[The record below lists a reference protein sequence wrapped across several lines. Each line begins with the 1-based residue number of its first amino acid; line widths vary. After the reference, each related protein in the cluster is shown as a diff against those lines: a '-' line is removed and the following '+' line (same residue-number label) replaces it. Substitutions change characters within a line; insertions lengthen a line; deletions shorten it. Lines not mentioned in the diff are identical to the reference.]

1 MKQSSVASRL
11 TTPLS
16 PQRTFF
22 DRGMTIFAFGLT
34 IIGILPLI
42 SVLWNILA
50 KGFPGLTVAMFTKEI
65 IDDGFANA
73 IVGTL
78 TMVAIASLLSIPLG
92 IATGIYL
99 SEYEPTSKI
108 NRNIRFLVTIL
119 TGVPSI
125 VVGIFTYDVIVLA
138 TKELDSP
145 FFFGRKLFDFNFSYS
160 ALAGGISL
168 AIIMLPIIALTTEEV
183 LKLVPT
189 TFRLASSG
197 LGGSRFQTIT
207 RIVLPTALPAIS
219 TGVLLAIA
227 RASGET
233 APLLFTA
240 LNAQYWAENIL
251 SPTASLPV
259 LIFNLYNDP
268 DPVKNQLV
276 WTASLFLLG
285 IVLAINLPTRLLSS
299 RGR

>member
-1 MKQSSVASRL
+1 VEEENLNMKSPVAAKL

-16 PQRTFF
+16 PLRTLF
-22 DRGMTIFAFGLT
+22 DRGMTVLAFTLT
-34 IIGILPLI
+34 LIGILPLI
-42 SVLWNILA
+42 SVLWNILS
-50 KGFPGLTVAMFTKEI
+50 KGFPGLTADIFTKEV

-78 TMVAIASLLSIPLG
+78 TMVGIGSLLSIPIG

-99 SEYEPTSKI
+99 AEYDPSSKI
-108 NRNIRFLVTIL
+108 NRNIRFLITIL

-125 VVGIFTYDVIVLA
+125 VVGIFTYDIIVLT
-138 TKELDSP
+138 TKQ
-145 FFFGRKLFDFNFSYS
+145 LFDVKFS
-160 ALAGGISL
+160 AIAGGVAL
-168 AIIMLPIIALTTEEV
+168 GIIMLPIIALTTEEV
-183 LKLVPT
+183 LKLVPP

-197 LGGSRFQTIT
+197 LGGNRFQTIS
-207 RIVLPTALPAIS
+207 RVILPTALPAIS

-233 APLLFTA
+233 APLIFTA
-240 LNAQYWAENIL
+240 LFAQNWTQNLL
-251 SPTASLPV
+251 SETASLPV
-259 LIFNLYNDP
+259 LIFNLYENSEP
-268 DPVKNQLV
+268 AKNQLV

-285 IVLAINLPTRLLSS
+285 IVLAINLPTRLLSN

>member
-1 MKQSSVASRL
+1 MREIRDPDTAAAVIEL

-16 PQRTFF
+16 PARHLF
-22 DRGMTIFAFGLT
+22 DRGMTILAFTLT
-34 IIGILPLI
+34 AIGILPLI
-42 SVLWNILA
+42 SVLWNIIS
-50 KGFPGLTVAMFTKEI
+50 KGLSGLTGAMFTQPI

-78 TMVAIASLLSIPLG
+78 TMVAIGASLSIPIG
-92 IATGIYL
+92 IGTGIYL
-99 SEYEPTSKI
+99 AEYDPTSKV
-108 NRNIRFLVTIL
+108 NRSIRFVNTIL

-125 VVGIFTYDVIVLA
+125 VVGIFTYDVVVLT
-138 TKELDSP
+138 TK
-145 FFFGRKLFDFNFSYS
+145 KLFDFSYS

-189 TFRLASSG
+189 SFRLASFG
-197 LGGSRFQTIT
+197 LGGSRFQTIW
-207 RIVLPTALPAIS
+207 RVVLPTALPAIS
-219 TGVLLAIA
+219 TGVLLAVA
-227 RASGET
+227 RATGES

-240 LNAQYWAENIL
+240 LFAQDWAANVL
-251 SPTASLPV
+251 SPTGSLPI

-276 WTASLFLLG
+276 WTASLLLLG
-285 IVLAINLPTRLLSS
+285 IVLLINLPSRLLASKS
-299 RGR
+299 R

>member
-1 MKQSSVASRL
+1 MQNSEHSVAAKL
-11 TTPLS
+11 TTQLS
-16 PQRTFF
+16 PLRNFF
-22 DRGMTIFAFGLT
+22 DRGMTGLAFGLT

-42 SVLWNILA
+42 SVLWNIVS
-50 KGFPGLTVAMFTKEI
+50 KGLPGLTAKMFTSPI
-65 IDDGFANA
+65 VDDGFANA
-73 IVGTL
+73 IAGTL
-78 TMVAIASLLSIPLG
+78 IMVGIASLLSIPIG

-99 SEYEPTSKI
+99 AEYSPTSKI
-108 NRNIRFLVTIL
+108 NRTVRFLTTIL

-125 VVGIFTYDVIVLA
+125 VVGIFTYDIIVLVS
-138 TKELDSP
+138 K
-145 FFFGRKLFDFNFSYS
+145 KVFDFSYS
-160 ALAGGISL
+160 AVAGGISL

-197 LGGSRFQTIT
+197 LGGSNFQTIS
-207 RIVLPTALPAIS
+207 RVILPTALPAIS

-227 RASGET
+227 RATGET
-233 APLLFTA
+233 APLIFTA
-240 LNAQYWAENIL
+240 LFAQDWAENLL
-251 SPTASLPV
+251 SPTGSLPV

-285 IVLAINLPTRLLSS
+285 IVLVINLPARLLTS

>member
-1 MKQSSVASRL
+1 MKDSIAPNI

-16 PQRTFF
+16 PLRNLF
-22 DRGMTIFAFGLT
+22 DRGMTGIAFVLT
-34 IIGILPLI
+34 IIGVLPLI
-42 SVLWNILA
+42 SVLWEIVS
-50 KGFPGLTVAMFTKEI
+50 KGAPGLTGVMFTKPI

-78 TMVAIASLLSIPLG
+78 VMVAIGAVLSIPIG

-99 SEYEPTSKI
+99 SEYEPTGKI
-108 NRNIRFLVTIL
+108 NRGIRFLTTIL

-125 VVGIFTYDVIVLA
+125 VVGIFTYDIIVLV
-138 TKELDSP
+138 TK
-145 FFFGRKLFDFNFSYS
+145 KLFDFSYS
-160 ALAGGISL
+160 AIAGGISL

-183 LKLVPT
+183 LKLVPI

-197 LGGSRFQTIT
+197 LGGSRFQTIS
-207 RIVLPTALPAIS
+207 RVILPTALPAIS
-219 TGVLLAIA
+219 TGVLLALA

-240 LNAQYWAENIL
+240 LFAQDWADNL
-251 SPTASLPV
+251 MSPTGSLPV

-285 IVLAINLPTRLLSS
+285 IVLAINLPTRLLSN
-299 RGR
+299 RGK

>member
-1 MKQSSVASRL
+1 MRDVETSKL
-11 TTPLS
+11 TAPLS
-16 PQRTFF
+16 WYRNLF
-22 DRGMTIFAFGLT
+22 DRGMTILAFGLT

-42 SVLWNILA
+42 SVLWNIVA
-50 KGFPGLTVAMFTKEI
+50 KGTPGLTAIMFTKPI

-78 TMVAIASLLSIPLG
+78 TMVGIASLLSIPIG

-99 SEYEPTSKI
+99 AEYEPSGKI
-108 NRNIRFLVTIL
+108 NRTIRFLTTIL

-125 VVGIFTYDVIVLA
+125 VVGIFTYDLIVLVS
-138 TKELDSP
+138 K
-145 FFFGRKLFDFNFSYS
+145 KLFDFSYS
-160 ALAGGISL
+160 AIAGGISL
-168 AIIMLPIIALTTEEV
+168 SIIMLPIIALTTEEV
-183 LKLVPT
+183 LKLVPD

-197 LGGSRFQTIT
+197 LGGTRFQTIA
-207 RIVLPTALPAIS
+207 RIILPTALPAIS

-227 RASGET
+227 RATGET

-240 LNAQYWAENIL
+240 LFAQDWADNLL
-251 SPTASLPV
+251 SPTGSLPV

-285 IVLAINLPTRLLSS
+285 IILIINLPARLLAS

>member
-1 MKQSSVASRL
+1 MRQEADKL
-11 TTPLS
+11 ITPIS
-16 PQRTFF
+16 PIRNFF
-22 DRGMTIFAFGLT
+22 DRGMTVLAFGLT
-34 IIGILPLI
+34 AIGILPLI
-42 SVLWNILA
+42 SVLWNIVS
-50 KGFPGLTVAMFTKEI
+50 KGLPGLTAKMFTQPI

-78 TMVAIASLLSIPLG
+78 IMVAIGAVLSIPIG
-92 IATGIYL
+92 VATGIYL
-99 SEYEPTSKI
+99 AEYQPTGKI
-108 NRNIRFLVTIL
+108 NRTIRFLTTIL

-125 VVGIFTYDVIVLA
+125 VVGIFTYDVIVLV
-138 TKELDSP
+138 TK
-145 FFFGRKLFDFNFSYS
+145 KLFDFSYS

-183 LKLVPT
+183 LKLVPI

-197 LGGSRFQTIT
+197 LGGSSFQTIW
-207 RIVLPTALPAIS
+207 RIILPTALPAIS
-219 TGVLLAIA
+219 TGILLALA
-227 RASGET
+227 RATGET

-240 LNAQYWAENIL
+240 LFAQDWAENIL
-251 SPTASLPV
+251 SPTGSLPV

-285 IVLAINLPTRLLSS
+285 IVLVINLPARLALGK
-299 RGR
+299 GR